1 MKIEN
6 ILRQATDFHVH
17 IGPEIIPR
25 KNTAKELAETEAGK
39 LRGVALKSHFF
50 STVPFVKEVKK
61 TRMKLFGSVT
71 LNNYVG
77 GLNVDVVRASA
88 ELSDSPIVVWFPTI
102 SARNFLDKSKYEI
115 APEWVSKN
123 FISRLAK
130 NVVGISVL
138 DRNENLR
145 KEAIEVLETIKKYKC
160 ILATGHISWKESV
173 VLIREAI
180 KIGIKKIIITHPIYQ
195 KIDMPKE
202 VQKQLT
208 EKGALI
214 EVAASMYYIDKISI
228 KKIVEQ
234 IKFVGANKCILTS
247 DSGQKFS
254 KKPSEVLKD
263 FVKLLLQ
270 NGIREREIKQMLINN
285 PNKLLS

>member
-145 KEAIEVLETIKKYKC
+145 KEAIEVLETIKN
-160 ILATGHISWKESV
+160 I
-173 VLIREAI
+173 EA
-180 KIGIKKIIITHPIYQ
+180 
-195 KIDMPKE
+195 
-202 VQKQLT
+202 QLVMRNYGGFLGGNT
-208 EKGALI
+208 RIKGAY
-214 EVAASMYYIDKISI
+214 A
-228 KKIVEQ
+228 
-234 IKFVGANKCILTS
+234 
-247 DSGQKFS
+247 
-254 KKPSEVLKD
+254 
-263 FVKLLLQ
+263 
-270 NGIREREIKQMLINN
+270 
-285 PNKLLS
+285 